1 MKRNQPVE
9 WTDDQKAC
17 IDALAVFAKGL
28 HHCHKLA
35 PFGRGVK
42 MTWMRGELSTY
53 DGDDLTRLVLTGHA
67 FAVRMS
73 IESNG
78 PGTLKIT
85 AFKRRHGDR
94 STMRFWEFHPDL
106 AALRDRVTKWIAETT
121 ADCGPSQPPTE

>member
-1 MKRNQPVE
+1 
-9 WTDDQKAC
+9 
-17 IDALAVFAKGL
+17 
-28 HHCHKLA
+28 
-35 PFGRGVK
+35 
-42 MTWMRGELSTY
+42 MTWMRGELSTF

-73 IESNG
+73 IEPNG

-94 STMRFWEFHPDL
+94 STMQFWEFHPDL

-121 ADCGPSQPPTE
+121 AECGQSADNEKATVYEPEGSTSREIAEN